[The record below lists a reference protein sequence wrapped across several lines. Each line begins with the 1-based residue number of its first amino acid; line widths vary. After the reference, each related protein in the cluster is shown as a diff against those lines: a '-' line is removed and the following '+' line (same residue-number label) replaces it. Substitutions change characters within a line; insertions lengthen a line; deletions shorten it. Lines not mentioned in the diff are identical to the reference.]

1 MHTVHNVPGSI
12 LACFSILKSTFIL
25 HYFTNY
31 AMQTEVPRNT
41 LKTVQA
47 TKKKTTMLEVMHM
60 LNVEV
65 TSVPALLSDQHTAT
79 QSAFAI
85 EENIA

>member
-1 MHTVHNVPGSI
+1 
-12 LACFSILKSTFIL
+12 
-25 HYFTNY
+25 
-31 AMQTEVPRNT
+31 
-41 LKTVQA
+41 
-47 TKKKTTMLEVMHM
+47 MLEVMHM

-65 TSVPALLSDQHTAT
+65 TNVPALLSGQHTAT